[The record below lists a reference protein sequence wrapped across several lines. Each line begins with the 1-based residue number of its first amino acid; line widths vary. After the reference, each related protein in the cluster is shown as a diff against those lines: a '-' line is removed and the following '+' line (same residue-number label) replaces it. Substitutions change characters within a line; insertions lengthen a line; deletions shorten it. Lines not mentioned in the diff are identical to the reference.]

1 MGPKI
6 SEAEWKLFRKIH
18 ENALERFCD
27 RVLAEA
33 VQLATKPGESS
44 HKRYVAVFELLR
56 TQDKR
61 MGQTFDNPGR
71 SSALYQLASM
81 RAQDLL
87 TEEEFAGFSPETRA
101 KVDFLLTGR

>member
-6 SEAEWKLFRKIH
+6 SEADWKLFRKIH
-18 ENALERFCD
+18 GNALERFCEL
-27 RVLAEA
+27 VLAEA
-33 VQLATKPGESS
+33 VQLAAKPGESS
-44 HKRYVAVFELLR
+44 HDRYLAVFELLR

-61 MGQTFDNPGR
+61 MGQTFDNPAR

-101 KVDFLLTGR
+101 KADFLITGK